1 MRATVGPPS
10 RTYFT
15 GQGRVVSGPS
25 RGRIVE
31 ETAGVLGEE
40 GRGWERILMVVV
52 VREIEGEKECD
63 LKDSAQII

>member
-1 MRATVGPPS
+1 MGL
-10 RTYFT
+10 
-15 GQGRVVSGPS
+15 S

-63 LKDSAQII
+63 LKDSAQIIAEDIGV